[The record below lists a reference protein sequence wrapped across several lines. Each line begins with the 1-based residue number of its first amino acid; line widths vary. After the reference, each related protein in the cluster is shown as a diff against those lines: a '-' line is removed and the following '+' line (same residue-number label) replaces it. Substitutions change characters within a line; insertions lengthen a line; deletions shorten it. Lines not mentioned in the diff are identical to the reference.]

1 MELVHKTPIDDVPSA
16 LCAFQGRLLVGVG
29 KLLRIYDLGKHF
41 KIKIM
46 PIMHNPWP

>member
-41 KIKIM
+41 
-46 PIMHNPWP
+46 